1 VSIVTPSYQQG
12 RFLRQCIE
20 SVLAQDYRQIE
31 YFVLDGGST
40 DESREILRS
49 YDGRLFWKSERD
61 GGQTSAINSGLRLA
75 KGSILAFLNSD
86 DLLLPGAVSTIV
98 AEWRR
103 QPSVDLFYGRAN
115 YIDEHGDIIREYDT
129 REFQLEEFK
138 GRCIICQPA
147 AFWCRRIMDRIG
159 LFDEDFQTAMD
170 YEYWQR
176 IAANKGLIVRIDKL
190 LSCSREY
197 SATKTKSQRGKVY
210 KDIFKSQWRH
220 WGNVHPEWWMG
231 FLDYS
236 KNERRA
242 LWSAFV
248 PASTCGELSY
258 FLSRFLRR
266 RSFKFESR
274 KGRWRRNIGR

>member
-1 VSIVTPSYQQG
+1 
-12 RFLRQCIE
+12 
-20 SVLAQDYRQIE
+20 
-31 YFVLDGGST
+31 
-40 DESREILRS
+40 
-49 YDGRLFWKSERD
+49 
-61 GGQTSAINSGLRLA
+61 
-75 KGSILAFLNSD
+75 
-86 DLLLPGAVSTIV
+86 
-98 AEWRR
+98 
-103 QPSVDLFYGRAN
+103 
-115 YIDEHGDIIREYDT
+115 
-129 REFQLEEFK
+129 
-138 GRCIICQPA
+138 
-147 AFWCRRIMDRIG
+147 MDRIG

-197 SATKTKSQRGKVY
+197 SATKTKSQRG
-210 KDIFKSQWRH
+210 
-220 WGNVHPEWWMG
+220 NVHPEWWMG

-248 PASTCGELSY
+248 PASTCGDLSY